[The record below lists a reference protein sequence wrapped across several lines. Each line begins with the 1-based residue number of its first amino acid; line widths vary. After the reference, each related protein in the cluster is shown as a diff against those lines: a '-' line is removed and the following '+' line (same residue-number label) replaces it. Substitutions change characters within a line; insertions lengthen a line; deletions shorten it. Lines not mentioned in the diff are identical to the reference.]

1 MGQFSLNWF
10 KSGKEKELLEL
21 KIQEQK
27 ILNLGLL
34 QEIASRMET
43 KSGSDHDIDE
53 VAMGIKIIPKPY
65 LNVKLVNDVLTVIL
79 ADGSIIS
86 KPNATTADFQTV
98 RAADFEFEIFDVI
111 GSSEIMKEKVERE
124 AEIHN
129 ILIIQKGIKQLATI
143 SDFEVKG
150 TSVYLTGIN
159 RTLPQ
164 LLVEKFAEIVIDR
177 QDCDDCAKKPLIDIL
192 NEDDEYVALK
202 RFFMWCCLNPRAEVA
217 HELYRFLTENSFRI
231 TKQGFFV
238 ALRNVVTLHGS
249 SDLVDFV
256 SNSYTKIK
264 AVWKKSPDRYHVF
277 LEDGE
282 YKLVHEDDMYE
293 DVNEE
298 CEYCEGTGET
308 WNDYDEDEEDYGDNE
323 EECYECDGSGH
334 INSRVNKQHG
344 EDLGTLTDIYLDLPN
359 RAENRYTD
367 DWTKSFDIRVG
378 RPVNMPMTDCNWS
391 TQDCAAAGLHFTAD
405 EINYVGC
412 GDQAMLVIINPMKVV
427 GIGEKKGR
435 CYEYLPIMTV
445 PRAEVTEI
453 LHDGEFD
460 TLELDDAYAIRELE
474 DLENSITY
482 AFVAESV
489 KYDFNMPAISSS
501 EIASITRSLQDMKG
515 ELSNRV
521 TIID

>member
-34 QEIASRMET
+34 QEIAQKMEKASELPT
-43 KSGSDHDIDE
+43 E
-53 VAMGIKIIPKPY
+53 LEMGIKIIPKPY

-98 RAADFEFEIFDVI
+98 RAADFEAEIFDVI

-124 AEIHN
+124 KEVAKIK
-129 ILIIQKGIKQLATI
+129 ILQKGMNTLASI
-143 SDFEVKG
+143 ADFEVKDG
-150 TSVYLTGIN
+150 SVYLAGIN

-164 LLVEKFAEIVIDR
+164 LLVEKFLEIIDR
-177 QDCDDCAKKPLIDIL
+177 HAYYAGFSIDRL
-192 NEDDEYVALK
+192 NSDEEYVALK

-238 ALRNVVTLHGS
+238 ALRNVVTLHGGS
-249 SDLVDFV
+249 ELVDFV

-264 AVWKKSPDRYHVF
+264 AVWKKSPDNYYVF

-282 YKLVHEDDMYE
+282 YKLVHADDIYE
-293 DVNEE
+293 EVIEGCD
-298 CEYCEGTGET
+298 YCQGEGSYWDG
-308 WNDYDEDEEDYGDNE
+308 DFDDEV
-323 EECYECDGSGH
+323 ECYECDGSGEFTNT
-334 INSRVNKQHG
+334 ITKQHG
-344 EDLGTLTDIYLDLPN
+344 EKLGTLTELYLDLPN

-367 DWTKSFDIRVG
+367 DWTKTFDIRVG
-378 RPVNMPMTDCNWS
+378 RPVIMPITECNWS

-445 PRAEVTEI
+445 PRTEVTQI
-453 LHDGEFD
+453 LHDGDFD
-460 TLELDDAYAIRELE
+460 TLEIDDAYAIRELE
-474 DLENSITY
+474 DLETNITLG
-482 AFVAESV
+482 FVAESV

-501 EIASITRSLQDMKG
+501 EIASITRSLQDMKS

>member
-21 KIQEQK
+21 KLEEQK
-27 ILNLGLL
+27 LLNLGLL
-34 QEIASRMET
+34 QEIAQKMQKANELP
-43 KSGSDHDIDE
+43 DE
-53 VAMGIKIIPKPY
+53 VDMGIKMIPKPY

-98 RAADFEFEIFDVI
+98 RNAIHEAEIFDVI
-111 GSSEIMKEKVERE
+111 GSSEILKEKIERE
-124 AEIHN
+124 KEVARIQV
-129 ILIIQKGIKQLATI
+129 LQKGLDKLATI
-143 SDFEVKG
+143 ADFEVKG
-150 TSVYLTGIN
+150 NSVYLAGIN

-164 LLVEKFAEIVIDR
+164 LLVEKFLEIVARNEYYGGFTKEPLVDR
-177 QDCDDCAKKPLIDIL
+177 L
-192 NEDDEYVALK
+192 NKDEEYVALK

-238 ALRNVVTLHGS
+238 ALRNVVTLHGGS
-249 SDLVDFV
+249 ELVDFV
-256 SNSYTKIK
+256 SNNYTKIK
-264 AVWKKSPDRYHVF
+264 AVWKKSPDNYHVF
-277 LEDGE
+277 LKNGE
-282 YKLVHEDDMYE
+282 YNLIHTDDMYE
-293 DVNEE
+293 EITEE
-298 CEYCEGTGET
+298 CDVCEGEGSYYNED
-308 WNDYDEDEEDYGDNE
+308 WDEEI
-323 EECYECDGSGH
+323 ECYDCEGSGEVTTT
-334 INSRVNKQHG
+334 ITKQHG
-344 EDLGTLTDIYLDLPN
+344 ENLGTLTALYLDLPN

-367 DWTKSFDIRVG
+367 DWTKTFDIRVG
-378 RPVNMPMTDCNWS
+378 RPVNMPKTDCNWS

-445 PRAEVTEI
+445 PRAEVTQI
-453 LHDGEFD
+453 LHDGDFD

-474 DLENSITY
+474 DLETNITTG
-482 AFVAESV
+482 FIAESI
-489 KYDFNMPAISSS
+489 KYDFNIPAISSS
-501 EIASITRSLQDMKG
+501 EIASITRSLQDMKS
-515 ELSNRV
+515 ELSDRV